1 MGITRKALSAVVMAS
16 WLGCASQP
24 PTGERLERQ
33 SNWKSPDAPC
43 ANFADLRKPLLRNIG
58 VKIDAAEPW
67 ADGFRRALRFWNT
80 VLAANL
86 HEETDL
92 SVCSIRIIDGA
103 ADILDHAVAARSQ
116 LTDWADF
123 RGKIAVSRVA
133 AKEMNDDE
141 LYATAVHEIGHLLG
155 LKHNA
160 NIHSVMYFLDVDST
174 DVLDRKDILNLS
186 RHHELRPAILA
197 NGFVSILA
205 STARAE
211 ERRLKNGE

>member
-1 MGITRKALSAVVMAS
+1 LLS
-16 WLGCASQP
+16 GASQP
-24 PTGERLERQ
+24 RQ

-43 ANFADLRKPLLRNIG
+43 ANFDDLRKPLLSDIG

-103 ADILDHAVAARSQ
+103 PDVLDHAVAARSQ
-116 LTDWADF
+116 LTDRADF

-133 AKEMNDDE
+133 VKGMNSAE
-141 LYATAVHEIGHLLG
+141 IYATAVHEIGHILG
-155 LKHNA
+155 LKHNV

-174 DVLDRKDILNLS
+174 VVLDRKDILNLS

-197 NGFVSILA
+197 TGFVPILVSSSEIA
-205 STARAE
+205 S
-211 ERRLKNGE
+211 KDPSVQSP

>member
-1 MGITRKALSAVVMAS
+1 VGITHKALSAVVIAS

-24 PTGERLERQ
+24 ATGERLERQ

-43 ANFADLRKPLLRNIG
+43 ANFADLRKPFLRTIG

-92 SVCSIRIIDGA
+92 SVCSVRIIDGA
-103 ADILDHAVAARSQ
+103 PDILDHAVAARSQ
-116 LTDWADF
+116 LTDWAGF
-123 RGKIAVSRVA
+123 SGKIAVNQVA
-133 AKEMNDDE
+133 ASEMNSAE
-141 LYATAVHEIGHLLG
+141 IYATAVHEIGHILG

-174 DVLDRKDILNLS
+174 DVLDGKDILDLS
-186 RHHELRPAILA
+186 RRHELRPAILV
-197 NGFVSILA
+197 NGSVPILA
-205 STARAE
+205 SSVRSP
-211 ERRLKNGE
+211 